1 LYSDTNIQANILNE
15 QFKGAFTTEDTTTMP
30 NKGQSPHSTMPEI
43 KINTIGVIKLLK
55 SINPHKT
62 TGPYDIPAHFLNNLS
77 EELSPFLSFFFQLSI
92 DNGNIPV
99 DWKQSNVVPIFKKG
113 R

>member
-1 LYSDTNIQANILNE
+1 
-15 QFKGAFTTEDTTTMP
+15 
-30 NKGQSPHSTMPEI
+30 
-43 KINTIGVIKLLK
+43 LK

-62 TGPYDIPAHFLNNLS
+62 TGPDNIPAHFLINLS

-99 DWKQSNVVPIFKKG
+99 DWKQANVKI
-113 R
+113 